1 MEQRL
6 AALRRDQE
14 IDGLRVYLV
23 KYNLF
28 PRNRDPHNSPI
39 RLEELKELVKH
50 WKLHRQRGFW
60 RDHPDKDD
68 LVRALLQ
75 HIKSEAANKKRRQEA
90 QDKYRS
96 KTLGGADD
104 GSPGKLRDLTTFFG
118 GGNANAS
125 GEGDQNDG
133 DIDREQ
139 AVAVAKKKNFGG
151 DLFYQRGDYDE
162 GLIYLSRIDKARFQS
177 ESHNPCQDLLTT
189 SASAPTPLN
198 RLLLG
203 SDASGKHKSAG
214 VVAPSDKEAE
224 RELNQMPA
232 VTLSPILT
240 GAVNMTLLTKDMKL
254 KSVEGLYSISCHK
267 GYEAQLLR
275 EGALATLSNL
285 LKQEDSAI
293 RLYAAAAILNLTHYV
308 PVPIAPLLTPL
319 KKTQTQSSSSSLA
332 MAPSQATRD
341 LYAKMIDENVI
352 AALLDLVHTP
362 HPTVK
367 ALCARALLRFTIDEA
382 HHFAMVHEGV
392 VTALSQIMATVPT
405 TMTSCVA
412 TPNDVKLLC
421 VLALVNL
428 SDVPRAVT
436 RDALLS
442 TIVVLARHGDTLTR
456 KICAQ
461 AVLNLSILPT
471 TRGVIVDEG
480 AVAALEVLAAVAIRP
495 PLQLTLLETITCTLC
510 NLAAVKTNQDAMT
523 KNSALNILSDIL
535 TNVGA
540 ELQRMQQAVKTDMD
554 SAEGEAVVISL
565 LCTVRKNCVNAIAML
580 CCNPR
585 LQVRIRNANFI
596 PKLLSIL
603 RKDGYD
609 DQDDEYSDDDDRAS
623 PNGGGRRVLAS
634 LSTQRASIDPETEK
648 FVIVAV
654 ANLALDDRCRPTL
667 VQDGAVPIFLGL
679 LHAPDLPGSITTE
692 AQHQSEGATDDK
704 RLAALLLKLDCVT
717 ALSNLLLHPANFQA
731 LVDAGVVPAFLDL
744 IRNEETSAPGASNS
758 SKEIQKACV
767 YAMLGLAKDPGM
779 KTRLAEA
786 TQKRFDGK
794 ETNDQVGAI
803 PTMLAFA
810 SRNLA
815 NAELCGVCISFL
827 HHLSSRSENH
837 ELLYY
842 EGAVGLLVRVL
853 QKPSSA
859 EAPATIYALWLDC
872 LATLA
877 HLASHTVRR
886 PSLLDDGI
894 LDAIQHFLIASAADQ
909 RPRDALTDRSII
921 KAQYAASQI
930 VYKLHEIC
938 SGSCVPAGF
947 GPGPVDAPAFFACLL
962 LLATQS
968 ASKNSRLSKSTVALQ
983 QRTARRTALTI
994 AKVALAVPQGPRLLA
1009 EHTDIP
1015 PALNMVMCTGIH
1027 EAQVC
1032 AAIALCNLAAERP
1045 MPAKGKPLPR
1055 VWRDATVDD
1064 FIVITLLRVNSPQ
1077 TKGICAKALFNLLTH
1092 EDARDQLMR
1101 DGVLYALL
1109 KLARLES
1116 DSIRD
1121 LALRALYNISLDAK
1135 KTAQLLEME
1144 LVRILAK
1151 MYQADL
1157 NKTMKRLMVGIFSN
1171 LSSASCALNGS
1182 GSIDTVDENKGIEG
1196 VVSTTKHVEL
1206 QMLQEGALGVLKN
1219 LTKVR
1224 DPEMKL
1230 YVANVL
1236 YNLSCATDSRVAEIL
1251 VQDESN
1257 VLRILVAELKSESR
1271 DVRKYAAKTLAN
1283 LTASSVAVQVMTND
1297 AAAGVVSVIN
1307 DAMKGGKTKTGSTP
1321 TGGGSSTPS
1330 SICVEIN
1337 CACVFALRNLFS
1349 LEMNQRKFIAC
1360 NGLPTLAALLAS
1372 PAMAAEAP
1380 TLRVAT
1386 DMICSLAKRS
1396 IGSVDTN
1403 AGEVSYEER
1412 LVKDGIVRALVAI
1425 AKGAMDGSTTRAEE
1439 NAACMNIVTSLSSLS
1454 IHPRC
1459 HDGML
1464 RDGAL
1469 DALALLCA
1477 TNASDARAPFKG
1489 LIGVR
1494 GEMFALHCMVAIR
1507 NLSRLEVPPPS
1518 SAAGPPSV
1526 DSDTGSDGVQT
1537 TSTSKAEDVRSQRLT
1552 SQTALVPIVLTL
1564 SQSTSPQTREHVV
1577 VALYNLARLRLSKR
1591 QLIKNDGV
1599 KVLLRLGTNAVLP
1612 FQRHVCAL
1620 ALQALSTQSPPPVP
1634 AQQPNNVDPAAATA
1648 AATAS
1653 AAEWDEPHV
1662 NKVIQEGIVAAIA
1675 ALADSHQQDLLLSVS
1690 TNLFAV
1696 ANPPSAVIEPV
1707 TLLRT
1712 SNQAIEQ
1719 RGAPPDWT
1727 KVLVTDLAS
1736 WPEIEVGSSRT
1747 TAVRVDSA
1755 LTVRTLS
1762 PGDQEED
1769 QGDDSY
1775 SDASDDEIASRRK
1788 GSQLGKSGGKLLGSS
1803 SSVSPKKQTQP
1814 GHSSTLAPPRM
1825 CSSDAVLGW
1834 FQLLTDPKPEKVRVN
1849 VDYELAGRRA
1859 VTPTP
1864 ASTNSLA
1871 TSSGDELPKLRPETA
1886 PEGSTEDG
1894 VRLGGKTSIA
1904 GQSTLTQARQD
1915 ASSSSTPTYRRLTSN
1930 GVYRG
1935 NTAADM
1941 PLKSPT
1947 TTAKR
1952 RSHQLEPLSTVASDN
1967 TLKSA
1972 FGVVEASACQLD
1984 VVFFEKMAVNGKEPS
1999 MALLRVQRG
2008 GLKTLRGDITMCMSL
2023 LSDPDTTRFFHED
2036 DGINPAETTQA

>member
-1 MEQRL
+1 MTINPPKCAVNMEQRL

-14 IDGLRVYLV
+14 IDGLRVYLI

-96 KTLGGADD
+96 KTLSGADD
-104 GSPGKLRDLTTFFG
+104 GSPGKLRDFTTFFG
-118 GGNANAS
+118 GGNANGDGEQNS
-125 GEGDQNDG
+125 GDN
-133 DIDREQ
+133 DREQ

-162 GLIYLSRIDKARFQS
+162 GLIYLSRIDKSRFQS

-203 SDASGKHKSAG
+203 SPDANSKHKGSAS
-214 VVAPSDKEAE
+214 SDKEAE
-224 RELNQMPA
+224 KELNQMPS
-232 VTLSPILT
+232 VLLTPILT
-240 GAVNMTLLTKDMKL
+240 GTVNTSLLTKDMKL

-275 EGALATLSNL
+275 EGALSTLSSI
-285 LKQEDSAI
+285 LKQEDPAI
-293 RLYAAAAILNLTHYV
+293 RLYAAAAILNLTHYI
-308 PVPIAPLLTPL
+308 PVPISPLPTPV
-319 KKTQTQSSSSSLA
+319 KKAQTQSSSSSLLA
-332 MAPSQATRD
+332 MAPPLATRD
-341 LYAKMIDENVI
+341 LYAKMMDESVI

-362 HPTVK
+362 HLTVK

-392 VTALSQIMATVPT
+392 VAALSQIMATV
-405 TMTSCVA
+405 TSTVTSPLA
-412 TPNDVKLLC
+412 APNDVKLLC

-428 SDVPRAVT
+428 SGVPRAVT
-436 RDALLS
+436 CDALLS
-442 TIVVLARHGDTLTR
+442 TIAVLARHGDAGTR
-456 KICAQ
+456 KTCAQ
-461 AVLNLSILPT
+461 ALLNLSIQPT
-471 TRGVIVDEG
+471 TRSVIVDEG
-480 AVAALEVLAAVAIRP
+480 AVAALEVLASVAMK

-510 NLAAVKTNQDAMT
+510 NLAAVKTNQDALT

-535 TNVGA
+535 VNVEA
-540 ELQRMQQAVKTDMD
+540 ELRQMQSDLTTDMD
-554 SAEGEAVVISL
+554 STESEAVVISL
-565 LCTVRKNCVNAIAML
+565 LCTIRKNCVNAIAML

-585 LQVRIRNANFI
+585 LQVRIRNAGFI
-596 PKLLSIL
+596 PKLLNVL
-603 RKDGYD
+603 RRDGYD
-609 DQDDEYSDDDDRAS
+609 YQDDDYSDDDDQHS
-623 PNGGGRRVLAS
+623 SQRRVSAS
-634 LSTQRASIDPETEK
+634 SPRQTASIDSETEK
-648 FVIVAV
+648 FVVVAL

-667 VQDGAVPIFLGL
+667 VQDGAVPLFLGL
-679 LHAPDLPGSITTE
+679 LHAPDLPVSVESQGQRQDEDSTNCQE
-692 AQHQSEGATDDK
+692 DK
-704 RLAALLLKLDCVT
+704 RVAILLLKLDCVT
-717 ALSNLLLHPANFQA
+717 ALSNLLLHPSNFQA

-744 IRNEETSAPGASNS
+744 IRNEETAAPGASNS

-786 TQKRFDGK
+786 TQNRFDGK
-794 ETNDQVGAI
+794 ASSDQVGAI

-815 NAELCGVCISFL
+815 NAELCGVCISFF

-859 EAPATIYALWLDC
+859 EVPAIIYALWLDC

-877 HLASHTVRR
+877 HLASHEPRR
-886 PSLLDDGI
+886 LSLIDDGV
-894 LDAIQHFLIASAADQ
+894 LEAIQHFLIVSAADQ

-930 VYKLHEIC
+930 VYKIHELC
-938 SGSCVPAGF
+938 CGSPVSTGSGAI
-947 GPGPVDAPAFFACLL
+947 PVEAPAFFACLL

-968 ASKNSRLSKSTVALQ
+968 ASKNSRLPKSTVALQ
-983 QRTARRTALTI
+983 QRTARRTALTV

-1009 EHTDIP
+1009 EHADIP
-1015 PALNMVMCTGIH
+1015 PALNMVMRTGIH

-1045 MPAKGKPLPR
+1045 APAKGKPLPR

-1092 EDARDQLMR
+1092 EDARDQLMQ

-1121 LALRALYNISLDAK
+1121 LALRALYNISLDPK

-1171 LSSASCALNGS
+1171 LSSTPCTVNGNNN
-1182 GSIDTVDENKGIEG
+1182 DNNKAVEVVDDVVEG
-1196 VVSTTKHVEL
+1196 AMSADKHVEL

-1219 LTKVR
+1219 LAKVR

-1236 YNLSCATDSRVAEIL
+1236 YNLSCAADSRVAEIL

-1257 VLRILVAELKSESR
+1257 VLGILVAELKSESR

-1283 LTASSVAVQVMTND
+1283 LSASAIAVQVMTND
-1297 AAAGVVSVIN
+1297 TTSNVVSVIN
-1307 DAMKGGKTKTGSTP
+1307 DAMKGGKTKTGSTL
-1321 TGGGSSTPS
+1321 TGGGPSTPS
-1330 SICVEIN
+1330 PFCVETN

-1360 NGLPTLAALLAS
+1360 NGLPTLAALLSS
-1372 PAMAAEAP
+1372 PAMATKAP

-1386 DMICSLAKRS
+1386 DMICSLAKLNT
-1396 IGSVDTN
+1396 GSVGTTATTN
-1403 AGEVSYEER
+1403 AAELSHEER

-1477 TNASDARAPFKG
+1477 TNPGDPRAPFKG

-1494 GEMFALHCMVAIR
+1494 GETFALHCMVVIR
-1507 NLSRLEVPPPS
+1507 NLSRQDLPPPPS
-1518 SAAGPPSV
+1518 AGSPSV
-1526 DSDTGSDGVQT
+1526 DSDHESDIDH
-1537 TSTSKAEDVRSQRLT
+1537 STASKVEDVRSQRLT
-1552 SQTALVPIVLTL
+1552 SQPALVPIVLTL
-1564 SQSTSPQTREHVV
+1564 SQSTSLQTREHVV
-1577 VALYNLARLRLSKR
+1577 VTLYNLARLRRSKR
-1591 QLIKNDGV
+1591 QLIKNDAV

-1612 FQRHVCAL
+1612 FKRHVCSL
-1620 ALQALSTQSPPPVP
+1620 ALQALSTQPPPPIP
-1634 AQQPNNVDPAAATA
+1634 AQSSNYDPAAATA

-1653 AAEWDEPHV
+1653 AAEWEEPHV
-1662 NKVIQEGIVAAIA
+1662 NKVVQEGIVAAIA
-1675 ALADSHQQDLLLSVS
+1675 ALADSHQHDLLLSVS
-1690 TNLFAV
+1690 TNMYAIASPPPAV
-1696 ANPPSAVIEPV
+1696 VEPI

-1712 SNQAIEQ
+1712 TNRAMEQ
-1719 RGAPPDWT
+1719 RGAPPDWA
-1727 KVLVTDLAS
+1727 KVLITDLTS
-1736 WPEIEVGSSRT
+1736 WPEIEVSSSRT
-1747 TAVRVDSA
+1747 TAIRVDSGMA
-1755 LTVRTLS
+1755 LGAIS
-1762 PGDQEED
+1762 PGMPDEQ
-1769 QGDDSY
+1769 QGEDSY
-1775 SDASDDEIASRRK
+1775 SDASDDENTGRRK
-1788 GSQLGKSGGKLLGSS
+1788 GAQQGKSSGKLLGSS
-1803 SSVSPKKQTQP
+1803 SALSPKKQSQST
-1814 GHSSTLAPPRM
+1814 HSSTLAPPRM

-1834 FQLLTDPKPEKVRVN
+1834 FQLLADPRQEKVRVN
-1849 VDYELAGRRA
+1849 VEYELAGRRA

-1864 ASTNSLA
+1864 ASSSLA
-1871 TSSGDELPKLRPETA
+1871 ASAASGDELPKLRPETA
-1886 PEGSTEDG
+1886 PDGSAEDAS
-1894 VRLGGKTSIA
+1894 RLSAKRGSS
-1904 GQSTLTQARQD
+1904 GQSTLRQV
-1915 ASSSSTPTYRRLTSN
+1915 AGGSSTPTYRRLTSN
-1930 GVYRG
+1930 GVYRAQDAS
-1935 NTAADM
+1935 TAS
-1941 PLKSPT
+1941 PVKSPASM
-1947 TTAKR
+1947 AKR
-1952 RSHQLEPLSTVASDN
+1952 RSHQLEPLCSS
-1967 TLKSA
+1967 
-1972 FGVVEASACQLD
+1972 
-1984 VVFFEKMAVNGKEPS
+1984 
-1999 MALLRVQRG
+1999 
-2008 GLKTLRGDITMCMSL
+2008 
-2023 LSDPDTTRFFHED
+2023 
-2036 DGINPAETTQA
+2036 

>member
-1 MEQRL
+1 MTINPPKCAVNMEQRL

-14 IDGLRVYLV
+14 IDGLRVYLI

-75 HIKSEAANKKRRQEA
+75 HIRSEEANKKRRQEA

-96 KTLGGADD
+96 KTSSGADD
-104 GSPGKLRDLTTFFG
+104 GSPGKLRDFTMFFG
-118 GGNANAS
+118 GGGAEDHD
-125 GEGDQNDG
+125 GEDD
-133 DIDREQ
+133 DREQ
-139 AVAVAKKKNFGG
+139 AVAAAKKKNFGG

-162 GLIYLSRIDKARFQS
+162 GLIYLSRIDKSRFQS
-177 ESHNPCQDLLTT
+177 ESHNPCHDLLTT

-203 SDASGKHKSAG
+203 SPDTNSKHKG
-214 VVAPSDKEAE
+214 PGAPTASEKESE
-224 RELNQMPA
+224 KELMSQMPS
-232 VTLSPILT
+232 VTLTPILT
-240 GAVNMTLLTKDMKL
+240 GATVNTALLTKDMKL

-275 EGALATLSNL
+275 EGALFTLSSV
-285 LKQEDSAI
+285 LKQDDPAI

-308 PVPIAPLLTPL
+308 PGPLSPLSTPV
-319 KKTQTQSSSSSLA
+319 KKAQTQLSSSSLLA
-332 MAPSQATRD
+332 MAPPQATLD
-341 LYAKMIDENVI
+341 FYAKMIDESVV

-367 ALCARALLRFTIDEA
+367 ALCARALLRFTIDET

-392 VTALSQIMATVPT
+392 VTALSQIMATVT
-405 TMTSCVA
+405 TTVTSPLA
-412 TPNDVKLLC
+412 APNDVKLLC

-428 SDVPRAVT
+428 SGVPRAVT
-436 RDALLS
+436 SDALLN
-442 TIVVLARHGDTLTR
+442 TIVVLARHGDTATHN
-456 KICAQ
+456 ICAQ
-461 AVLNLSILPT
+461 ALLNLSILPT

-480 AVAALEVLAAVAIRP
+480 AIGALEVLASVAMKP
-495 PLQLTLLETITCTLC
+495 MQLTLLETITCALC
-510 NLAAVKTNQDAMT
+510 NLAAVKTNQDSFT

-535 TNVGA
+535 ANVGV
-540 ELQRMQQAVKTDMD
+540 ELRQMQKAVNSDVD
-554 SAEGEAVVISL
+554 SAEGEAAVTSL
-565 LCTVRKNCVNAIAML
+565 LCSIRKNCVNAIAMV

-585 LQVRIRNANFI
+585 LQIRIRNSGFI

-603 RKDGYD
+603 RNDGYV
-609 DQDDEYSDDDDRAS
+609 DDDYSEDESTSNA
-623 PNGGGRRVLAS
+623 GDRRVSAGALPLQS
-634 LSTQRASIDPETEK
+634 GCIDAETEK
-648 FVIVAV
+648 FVVVAL

-679 LHAPDLPGSITTE
+679 LQAPDVPVSGDTQTQDQNDRAAGTQE
-692 AQHQSEGATDDK
+692 DK
-704 RLAALLLKLDCVT
+704 RVAALLLKLDCVT

-744 IRNEETSAPGASNS
+744 IRNEETTAPGASNS

-794 ETNDQVGAI
+794 ETSDQVGAI

-827 HHLSSRSENH
+827 HHLSSRAENH

-853 QKPSSA
+853 RKPSSA
-859 EAPATIYALWLDC
+859 EAPATIYSIWLTC
-872 LATLA
+872 LATLS
-877 HLASHTVRR
+877 HLASHTARHQ
-886 PSLLDDGI
+886 SLLDDGV
-894 LDAIQHFLIASAADQ
+894 LEAIQHFLIVSAADQ
-909 RPRDALTDRSII
+909 RPRDALTDRSVI
-921 KAQYAASQI
+921 KAQYASSQI
-930 VYKLHEIC
+930 VYKMHELC
-938 SGSCVPAGF
+938 SGSPAPAGPT
-947 GPGPVDAPAFFACLL
+947 GSAPGPVDAPAFFACLL

-968 ASKNSRLSKSTVALQ
+968 ASKNSRLSKSTMILQ

-994 AKVALAVPQGPRLLA
+994 AKVALAGPQGPRLLA
-1009 EHTDIP
+1009 EHADIP
-1015 PALNMVMCTGIH
+1015 PALNMVMRTGIH

-1045 MPAKGKPLPR
+1045 TRAKGKPLSR

-1121 LALRALYNISLDAK
+1121 LALRALYNISLDSK

-1157 NKTMKRLMVGIFSN
+1157 NKTMKRLVVGIFSN
-1171 LSSASCALNGS
+1171 LSSASGTFGTNSTAARGAIES
-1182 GSIDTVDENKGIEG
+1182 GEDKSSAGGASAIM
-1196 VVSTTKHVEL
+1196 HVEL
-1206 QMLQEGALGVLKN
+1206 QMLQEGVLGVLKN
-1219 LTKVR
+1219 LAKVR

-1236 YNLSCATDSRVAEIL
+1236 YNLSCATESRVAEIL

-1257 VLRILVAELKSESR
+1257 VLGILVAELKSESR

-1283 LTASSVAVQVMTND
+1283 LSASSVAIHVITND
-1297 AAAGVVSVIN
+1297 AASGVVSVIN
-1307 DAMKGGKTKTGSTP
+1307 DAMKGGKNKTGSSP
-1321 TGGGSSTPS
+1321 VGGGSSTASPS
-1330 SICVEIN
+1330 SICVETN
-1337 CACVFALRNLFS
+1337 CACVFTLRNLFS
-1349 LEMNQRKFIAC
+1349 LELNQRKFIAC
-1360 NGLPTLAALLAS
+1360 NGLPTLAALLTS
-1372 PAMAAEAP
+1372 PAMASEAP

-1386 DMICSLAKRS
+1386 DMICSLAKL
-1396 IGSVDTN
+1396 N
-1403 AGEVSYEER
+1403 AGPTGNTAINTGGVSYEER
-1412 LVKDGIVRALVAI
+1412 LVKDGIVRALAAI

-1439 NAACMNIVTSLSSLS
+1439 NVACMNIVTSLSNLS
-1454 IHPRC
+1454 MHSRC

-1477 TNASDARAPFKG
+1477 TNAGDPRAPFKG

-1494 GEMFALHCMVAIR
+1494 GEAFALHCMVVIR
-1507 NLSRLEVPPPS
+1507 NLSRQEPLPS
-1518 SAAGPPSV
+1518 TSTAGAPSM
-1526 DSDTGSDGVQT
+1526 DSDSRSDGGCGT
-1537 TSTSKAEDVRSQRLT
+1537 TSKAEDIRSQRLT
-1552 SQTALVPIVLTL
+1552 SQSALVPIVLTL
-1564 SQSTSPQTREHVV
+1564 SQSTNTQTREHVV
-1577 VALYNLARLRLSKR
+1577 VALYNLARLRRSKR
-1591 QLIKNDGV
+1591 QLIKNDAV
-1599 KVLLRLGTNAVLP
+1599 KVLLRLGTNAAIP
-1612 FQRHVCAL
+1612 FKRHVCAL
-1620 ALQALSTQSPPPVP
+1620 ALQALATQPPPPVP
-1634 AQQPNNVDPAAATA
+1634 TQQTNSSDPVAATA
-1648 AATAS
+1648 AATAN
-1653 AAEWDEPHV
+1653 AADWDEPHV
-1662 NKVIQEGIVAAIA
+1662 DKVVQEGIVAAIA
-1675 ALADSHQQDLLLSVS
+1675 TLADSHQHDLLISVS
-1690 TNLFAV
+1690 TNLYAI
-1696 ANPPSAVIEPV
+1696 ANPPTAGTESV

-1712 SNQAIEQ
+1712 SNRAVEQ
-1719 RGAPPDWT
+1719 RGAPPDWC
-1727 KVLVTDLAS
+1727 KVLITDLAS
-1736 WPEIEVGSSRT
+1736 WPEIEVGSSRST
-1747 TAVRVDSA
+1747 TAIRADSGFS
-1755 LTVRTLS
+1755 LGSVSGGL
-1762 PGDQEED
+1762 PGED
-1769 QGDDSY
+1769 QGEDSY
-1775 SDASDDEIASRRK
+1775 SDASDDESGSRK
-1788 GSQLGKSGGKLLGSS
+1788 DLSTQQSKTGGKLLGSS
-1803 SSVSPKKQTQP
+1803 APLSPKATTRQQQP

-1834 FQLLTDPKPEKVRVN
+1834 FQLLADPKPEKVRIN
-1849 VDYELAGRRA
+1849 VEYELAVVTNYQNFAPRLLRRA
-1859 VTPTP
+1859 
-1864 ASTNSLA
+1864 
-1871 TSSGDELPKLRPETA
+1871 
-1886 PEGSTEDG
+1886 
-1894 VRLGGKTSIA
+1894 
-1904 GQSTLTQARQD
+1904 QQ
-1915 ASSSSTPTYRRLTSN
+1915 
-1930 GVYRG
+1930 
-1935 NTAADM
+1935 
-1941 PLKSPT
+1941 
-1947 TTAKR
+1947 
-1952 RSHQLEPLSTVASDN
+1952 
-1967 TLKSA
+1967 
-1972 FGVVEASACQLD
+1972 
-1984 VVFFEKMAVNGKEPS
+1984 KM
-1999 MALLRVQRG
+1999 
-2008 GLKTLRGDITMCMSL
+2008 
-2023 LSDPDTTRFFHED
+2023 F
-2036 DGINPAETTQA
+2036 